1 MIKSIKKDGETVSPG
16 KLWSLKKEIF
26 IYEYIEPYVKIFRS
40 EKNNYNKWCYF
51 DPFAGSGLFEL
62 EVGAQK
68 TKYPGS
74 PILAYSRNEKFPF
87 SEYYF
92 ADGKK
97 KNMEILSRR
106 MKALFPQNTLNY
118 RHALFSNSVKYF
130 ETLDELE
137 DAVLAVIDPAGFSAI
152 PFVDIQ
158 QILEFPTVDVFLTII
173 TSGIQRNLDTEQS
186 HDSLTSF
193 FGDDSWQ
200 DLGHAENI
208 LDEYQKKLVKV
219 SGKQVK
225 KISIDMETQKIY
237 DLLYI
242 SKNDTA
248 TRIMDDIASKLRQIT
263 LDDLKSTVSKQADDV
278 TTLSIK
284 SS

>member
-1 MIKSIKKDGETVSPG
+1 
-16 KLWSLKKEIF
+16 
-26 IYEYIEPYVKIFRS
+26 
-40 EKNNYNKWCYF
+40 
-51 DPFAGSGLFEL
+51 
-62 EVGAQK
+62 
-68 TKYPGS
+68 
-74 PILAYSRNEKFPF
+74 
-87 SEYYF
+87 
-92 ADGKK
+92 
-97 KNMEILSRR
+97 MEILSRR
-106 MKALFPQNTLNY
+106 MKALFPQNALNY

-278 TTLSIK
+278 TTMLDFFEK
-284 SS
+284 K